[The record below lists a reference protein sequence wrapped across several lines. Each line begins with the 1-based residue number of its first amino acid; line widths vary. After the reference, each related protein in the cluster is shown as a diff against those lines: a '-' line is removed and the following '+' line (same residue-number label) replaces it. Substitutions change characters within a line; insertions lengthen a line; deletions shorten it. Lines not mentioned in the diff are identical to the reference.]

1 MLAEFISCTAS
12 TYIIEVV
19 EIGLF
24 NLKVGLGRVDC
35 DLGSTCKKLSSNDLD
50 ERNGDR
56 SKSLLDDILFMS

>member
-1 MLAEFISCTAS
+1 LSAEFISYTAS

-19 EIGLF
+19 EISLF

-35 DLGSTCKKLSSNDLD
+35 DLGSTCKKLSSNHLD

-56 SKSLLDDILFMS
+56 SKSLLDDILFAC

>member
-1 MLAEFISCTAS
+1 MLAELNSYTAS

-24 NLKVGLGRVDC
+24 DLKVGLGRVDC

-56 SKSLLDDILFMS
+56 SKSLLDDILFAC

>member
-1 MLAEFISCTAS
+1 VAS
-12 TYIIEVV
+12 TYVIEVV

-24 NLKVGLGRVDC
+24 NFKVSLGRVDC

-56 SKSLLDDILFMS
+56 SKSLLDDLLFAS

>member
-1 MLAEFISCTAS
+1 LSVESKSYTVS

-24 NLKVGLGRVDC
+24 NFKVGLGRVDC

-56 SKSLLDDILFMS
+56 SKSLLDDILSGS

>member
-1 MLAEFISCTAS
+1 LSAEFISYTAS
-12 TYIIEVV
+12 TYIVKVV

-56 SKSLLDDILFMS
+56 SKSLLDDILFTS

>member
-1 MLAEFISCTAS
+1 MSAEPNSHIAS

-24 NLKVGLGRVDC
+24 NFKVSLGRVDC
-35 DLGSTCKKLSSNDLD
+35 DLGSTCKKLSSDHLD

-56 SKSLLDDILFMS
+56 SKSLLDDILCTS

>member
-56 SKSLLDDILFMS
+56 SKSLLDDILFTS

>member
-1 MLAEFISCTAS
+1 MSVESKSYTVS

-24 NLKVGLGRVDC
+24 NFKVGLGRVDC

-56 SKSLLDDILFMS
+56 SKSLLDDILSGS

>member
-1 MLAEFISCTAS
+1 MVL

-19 EIGLF
+19 EVSLF
-24 NLKVGLGRVDC
+24 NFKVSLGRIDC

-56 SKSLLDDILFMS
+56 SKSLLDDILFTS

>member
-1 MLAEFISCTAS
+1 MSAEPNSYKVS

-24 NLKVGLGRVDC
+24 NFKVGLGRVDC

-56 SKSLLDDILFMS
+56 SKSLLDDILFAC